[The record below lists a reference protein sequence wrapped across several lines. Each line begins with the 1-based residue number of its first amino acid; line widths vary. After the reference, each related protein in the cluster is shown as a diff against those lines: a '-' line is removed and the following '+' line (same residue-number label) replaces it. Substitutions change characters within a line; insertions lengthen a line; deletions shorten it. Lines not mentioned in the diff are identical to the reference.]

1 LKLPLLLYTYLVT
14 ETLAPFFASLAI
26 LTTILFLGRIL
37 PLFDFIINFGINL
50 PDFIRL
56 CAYMVP
62 NLFLFAIPMASM
74 LGVILCFTRMGND
87 NELIALKAAGTGLY
101 RMLPAVIFFAVCTSL
116 LTGYFST
123 TLIPSGTTAMKKLFF
138 QLAKE
143 KIDKGLQEKKFSDGL
158 PDVVIYI
165 DQKDPKTEK
174 LKGVYIAD
182 NRDSHNP
189 LTIIA
194 EKGYLIADM
203 PNMQLALQLDHGSI
217 HQAKEDRTQTISFAT
232 YRINIPLQG
241 PDMNDEEAARSISNN
256 EMTQQEIRDYVAS
269 HGRKSAESISRLIEY
284 HLRLV
289 LPGGCFILTILGLPL
304 ALRTR
309 PGQRSIGVP
318 LGLII
323 FICYYVILTT
333 VKSFSESS
341 PLPVALTMWIPN
353 LIFGVLTLYILRFAN
368 LESTISLIDFFL
380 RIIHR
385 MQSILPR
392 PGKKKNS

>member
-1 LKLPLLLYTYLVT
+1 MPLLLFTYLVT

-26 LTTILFLGRIL
+26 LTAILFLGRIL
-37 PLFDFIINFGINL
+37 PLFDFIISFGINL
-50 PDFIRL
+50 PDFTRL

-87 NELIALKAAGTGLY
+87 NELIALKAAGIGLY
-101 RMLPAVIFFAVCTSL
+101 RMLPPVIFFAVCTSL

-143 KIDKGLQEKKFSDGL
+143 KIDQGLDEKKFSDGL

-165 DQKDPKTEK
+165 DHKDPETEK
-174 LKGVYIAD
+174 WQGVYVSD
-182 NRDSHNP
+182 HRDSRNP
-189 LTIIA
+189 LTIVA
-194 EKGYLIADM
+194 ENGYLIANMPDM
-203 PNMQLALQLDHGSI
+203 LLTLQLDHGSI
-217 HQAKEDRTQTISFAT
+217 HQARESRTQTISFAT

-241 PDMNDEEAARSISNN
+241 PGMNDDEQANSISKS
-256 EMTQQEIRDYVAS
+256 EMTQREIRDYVAS
-269 HGRKSAESISRLIEY
+269 HGRESAASIARLIEY

-309 PGQRSIGVP
+309 PGQRSIGLP

-323 FICYYVILTT
+323 FICYYVMLTT

-341 PLPVALTMWIPN
+341 PLPVAITMWIPN
-353 LIFGVLTLYILRFAN
+353 VIFAGLTLYILRFAN
-368 LESTISLIDFFL
+368 RESTLNLIDFFL

-385 MQSILPR
+385 TQSILPR

>member
-1 LKLPLLLYTYLVT
+1 MPLLLYAYLVT
-14 ETLAPFFASLAI
+14 ETLAPFFASLLI

-37 PLFDFIINFGINL
+37 PLFDFIINFGISL

-56 CAYMVP
+56 CAYMAP

-87 NELIALKAAGTGLY
+87 NELIALKAAGIGLY
-101 RMLPAVIFFAVCTSL
+101 RMLPAVVFFALCTSL

-165 DQKDPKTEK
+165 DQKDPKTGK
-174 LKGVYIAD
+174 WHGVYVAD
-182 NRDSHNP
+182 SRDSENP

-194 EKGYLIADM
+194 ESGFIHADM
-203 PNMQLALQLDHGSI
+203 PNLLLTLQLDHGSI

-241 PDMNDEEAARSISNN
+241 PGMDDEEGAMSISNS
-256 EMTQQEIRDYVAS
+256 EMTQHEITDYVS
-269 HGRKSAESISRLIEY
+269 THGRQSPESISQLIQY

-333 VKSFSESS
+333 VKSFSAGS
-341 PLPVALTMWIPN
+341 PLPVAITMWLPN
-353 LIFGVLTLYILRFAN
+353 IIFGVVTLYILRFAN
-368 LESTISLIDFFL
+368 RESTLHLIDFFI
-380 RIIHR
+380 RIIHL
-385 MQSILPR
+385 MQSILPG

>member
-1 LKLPLLLYTYLVT
+1 MIELPLLLYTYLVT
-14 ETLAPFFASLAI
+14 ETLAPFFASLLI
-26 LTTILFLGRIL
+26 LTAILFLGRIL
-37 PLFDFIINFGINL
+37 PLFDFIINFGISL

-87 NELIALKAAGTGLY
+87 NELIALKAAGIGLY

-116 LTGYFST
+116 LAGYFST
-123 TLIPSGTTAMKKLFF
+123 TLIPSGTVAMKKLFF

-165 DQKDPKTEK
+165 DKKDAETQTWY
-174 LKGVYIAD
+174 GVYVAD
-182 NRDSHNP
+182 SRDSHNP
-189 LTIIA
+189 LTIVA
-194 EKGYLIADM
+194 ESGYLVADM
-203 PNMQLALQLDHGSI
+203 PNMLLTLQLDHGSI
-217 HQAKEDRTQTISFAT
+217 HQAKDNRTQTINFNS

-241 PDMNDEEAARSISNN
+241 PGFDDEEAARSISKN
-256 EMTQQEIRDYVAS
+256 EMTQQEIRDYVAA
-269 HGRKSAESISRLIEY
+269 HGRKSPESISRLIQY

-289 LPGGCFILTILGLPL
+289 LPGGCFILTLLGLPL
-304 ALRTR
+304 AMRTR

-323 FICYYVILTT
+323 FIFYYIILTT
-333 VKSFSESS
+333 VKSFSETS
-341 PLPVALTMWIPN
+341 PLPVAFTMWLPN
-353 LIFGVLTLYILRFAN
+353 IIFGFVTLYILRFAN
-368 LESTISLIDFFL
+368 RESTLNLIDFFI
-380 RIIHR
+380 RIILNL
-385 MQSILPR
+385 QSILPKLR
-392 PGKKKNS
+392 RKNP

>member
-1 LKLPLLLYTYLVT
+1 MPLLLYAYLVT
-14 ETLAPFFASLAI
+14 ETLAPFFASLLI

-37 PLFDFIINFGINL
+37 PLFDFIINFGISL

-56 CAYMVP
+56 CAYMAP
-62 NLFLFAIPMASM
+62 KLFLFAIPMASM

-87 NELIALKAAGTGLY
+87 NELIALKAAGIGLY
-101 RMLPAVIFFAVCTSL
+101 RMLPAVVFFALCTSL

-123 TLIPSGTTAMKKLFF
+123 TLIPSGTNAMKKLFF

-165 DQKDPKTEK
+165 GQKDQKTGKWQD
-174 LKGVYIAD
+174 VYVVD
-182 NRDSHNP
+182 SRDSNNP
-189 LTIIA
+189 LTIVA
-194 EKGYLIADM
+194 ESGFLHADM
-203 PNMQLALQLDHGSI
+203 PNLLLTLQLDHGSI
-217 HQAKEDRTQTISFAT
+217 HQAKEERTQTISFAT
-232 YRINIPLQG
+232 YRINIPLHG
-241 PDMNDEEAARSISNN
+241 PGMDDEERAMSNN
-256 EMTQQEIRDYVAS
+256 EMTQREITNYVAA
-269 HGRKSAESISRLIEY
+269 HGRQSPESISQLIEY

-323 FICYYVILTT
+323 FICYYILLTT
-333 VKSFSESS
+333 VKSYSADSS
-341 PLPVALTMWIPN
+341 LPVAITMWLPN
-353 LIFGVLTLYILRFAN
+353 IIFGVVTLYILRFAN
-368 LESTISLIDFFL
+368 RESTLNLIDFFL
-380 RIIHR
+380 RIIHHL
-385 MQSILPR
+385 QDILPR

>member
-1 LKLPLLLYTYLVT
+1 MPLLLYTYLVT
-14 ETLAPFFASLAI
+14 ETLAPFFASLLI

-37 PLFDFIINFGINL
+37 PLFDFIINFGISL

-87 NELIALKAAGTGLY
+87 NELIALKAAGIGLY
-101 RMLPAVIFFAVCTSL
+101 RMLPAVVFFAVCTSL

-123 TLIPSGTTAMKKLFF
+123 TLIPSGTIAMKKLFF

-143 KIDKGLQEKKFSDGL
+143 KIDKSLQEKKFSDGL

-165 DQKDPKTEK
+165 DREDPDTGTWQ
-174 LKGVYIAD
+174 GVYVAD
-182 NRDSHNP
+182 SRDSSNP
-189 LTIIA
+189 LTIVA
-194 EKGYLIADM
+194 EKGYLVADM
-203 PNMQLALQLDHGSI
+203 PNMLLTLQLDHGSI
-217 HQAKEDRTQTISFAT
+217 HQAKEERTQTIRFAS
-232 YRINIPLQG
+232 YRINLSLQG
-241 PDMNDEEAARSISNN
+241 PGMDDEEVARSASNN
-256 EMTQQEIRDYVAS
+256 EMTQQEIRDYVKA
-269 HGRKSAESISRLIEY
+269 HGRTSPASISRMIEY

-323 FICYYVILTT
+323 FICYYIMLTT
-333 VKSFSESS
+333 VKSFSETS
-341 PLPVALTMWIPN
+341 PLPVAFTMWLPN
-353 LIFGVLTLYILRFAN
+353 FIFGIVTLYILRFAN
-368 LESTISLIDFFL
+368 LESTLSLIDFFL

-385 MQSILPR
+385 AQSILPA

>member
-1 LKLPLLLYTYLVT
+1 LPLLLYAYLVT
-14 ETLAPFFASLAI
+14 ETLAPFFASLLI

-87 NELIALKAAGTGLY
+87 NELIALKAAGIGLY
-101 RMLPAVIFFAVCTSL
+101 RMLPAVVFFALCTSL

-143 KIDKGLQEKKFSDGL
+143 KIDKGLREKKFSDGL

-165 DQKDPKTEK
+165 DQKDAET
-174 LKGVYIAD
+174 GTWQGIYVAD
-182 NRDSHNP
+182 SRDSKNP
-189 LTIIA
+189 LTIVA
-194 EKGYLIADM
+194 ESGYLIPDM
-203 PNMQLALQLDHGSI
+203 PNLLLTLQLDHGSI
-217 HQAKEDRTQTISFAT
+217 HLAKEDRTQTISFAT

-241 PDMNDEEAARSISNN
+241 PGMDDEEGKKSISNN

-269 HGRKSAESISRLIEY
+269 HGRKSPESISQLIEY
-284 HLRLV
+284 HLRMV

-323 FICYYVILTT
+323 FICYYIILTT
-333 VKSFSESS
+333 VKSYSESS
-341 PLPVALTMWIPN
+341 PLPVAVTMWLPN
-353 LIFGVLTLYILRFAN
+353 IIFGVVTLYILRFAN
-368 LESTISLIDFFL
+368 RESTLSLIDFFL
-380 RIIHR
+380 RIIHS

-392 PGKKKNS
+392 PKKKKTS

>member
-1 LKLPLLLYTYLVT
+1 
-14 ETLAPFFASLAI
+14 
-26 LTTILFLGRIL
+26 
-37 PLFDFIINFGINL
+37 
-50 PDFIRL
+50 
-56 CAYMVP
+56 MVP

-87 NELIALKAAGTGLY
+87 NELIALKAAGIGLY
-101 RMLPAVIFFAVCTSL
+101 RMLPAVVFFALCTSL

-143 KIDKGLQEKKFSDGL
+143 KIDKGLREKKFSDGL

-165 DQKDPKTEK
+165 DQKDAET
-174 LKGVYIAD
+174 GTWQGIYVAD
-182 NRDSHNP
+182 SRDSKNP
-189 LTIIA
+189 LTIVA
-194 EKGYLIADM
+194 ESGYLIPDM
-203 PNMQLALQLDHGSI
+203 PNLLLTLQLDHGSI
-217 HQAKEDRTQTISFAT
+217 HLAKEDRTQTISFAT

-241 PDMNDEEAARSISNN
+241 PGMDDEEGKKSISNN

-269 HGRKSAESISRLIEY
+269 HGRKSPESISQLIEY
-284 HLRLV
+284 HLRMV

-323 FICYYVILTT
+323 FICYYIILTT
-333 VKSFSESS
+333 VKSYSESS
-341 PLPVALTMWIPN
+341 PLPVAVTMWLPN
-353 LIFGVLTLYILRFAN
+353 IIFGVVTLYILRFAN
-368 LESTISLIDFFL
+368 RESTLSLIDFFL
-380 RIIHR
+380 RIIHS

-392 PGKKKNS
+392 PKKKKTS

>member
-1 LKLPLLLYTYLVT
+1 MPLLLYAYLVT
-14 ETLAPFFASLAI
+14 ETLAPFFASLLI

-37 PLFDFIINFGINL
+37 PLFDFIINFGISP

-56 CAYMVP
+56 CAYMAP

-87 NELIALKAAGTGLY
+87 NELIALKAAGIGLY
-101 RMLPAVIFFAVCTSL
+101 RMLPAVVFFALCTSL

-143 KIDKGLQEKKFSDGL
+143 KIDQGLQEKRFSDGL

-165 DQKDPKTEK
+165 DQKDPETGTWQ
-174 LKGVYIAD
+174 GVYVAD
-182 NRDSHNP
+182 SRDSNNP
-189 LTIIA
+189 LTIVA
-194 EKGYLIADM
+194 ESGHLVADM
-203 PNMQLALQLDHGSI
+203 PNLLLTMEFEHGSI
-217 HQAKEDRTQTISFAT
+217 HQAKEDRTQTISFAS
-232 YRINIPLQG
+232 YRVNIPLQG
-241 PDMNDEEAARSISNN
+241 PGIDDEEEARSISNS
-256 EMTQQEIRDYVAS
+256 EMTQQEIRDYVAA
-269 HGRKSAESISRLIEY
+269 HGSKSAESISQLIEY

-323 FICYYVILTT
+323 FICYYILLTT
-333 VKSFSESS
+333 VKSFSASS
-341 PLPVALTMWIPN
+341 PWPVAITMWLPN
-353 LIFGVLTLYILRFAN
+353 IIFGGVTLYILRFAN
-368 LESTISLIDFFL
+368 RESTLNLIDFFL

-385 MQSILPR
+385 VQSILPR